1 MDLNDRDKEI
11 HEAIKLTQIE
21 YDTLKEAHNQEKLL
35 THEL

>member
-11 HEAIKLTQIE
+11 HEAVKLAQIE
-21 YDTLKEAHNQEKLL
+21 YDSLKEANNQEKQL

>member
-21 YDTLKEAHNQEKLL
+21 YDNLKEAHN
-35 THEL
+35 